1 MSSIPKVSVVMPAF
15 NSERYICDAI
25 ASVRNQTFDEWELI
39 VVDDCSTDSTYETV
53 YEIAQEDPR
62 IRVIRNETNRGAA
75 ASRNAGFG
83 QCKGK
88 YVALLDSDD
97 LWEPEKLQKQIAY
110 AEKSGADI
118 VCCSYAII
126 DEQGRKKAA
135 DFIVPDRTD
144 FQSMLTKSTISC
156 STAMLKTTM
165 VEQYRFPT
173 HIYHEDLAYWLLLLK
188 NGAQAVGITEV
199 LASYRVTRG
208 SRASNKLRSAIN
220 RWKIYRGYLG
230 IPFTRSVCL
239 LLRYMCL
246 GVVKYRKKLR

>member
-110 AEKSGADI
+110 VLHRLGNSGRSDAGHRH
-118 VCCSYAII
+118 SL
-126 DEQGRKKAA
+126 AA
-135 DFIVPDRTD
+135 A
-144 FQSMLTKSTISC
+144 L
-156 STAMLKTTM
+156 
-165 VEQYRFPT
+165 
-173 HIYHEDLAYWLLLLK
+173 
-188 NGAQAVGITEV
+188 
-199 LASYRVTRG
+199 
-208 SRASNKLRSAIN
+208 
-220 RWKIYRGYLG
+220 
-230 IPFTRSVCL
+230 
-239 LLRYMCL
+239 
-246 GVVKYRKKLR
+246 